1 LGLTSWVQFI
11 AEEGL
16 AHAVTEAMGYEAISW
31 FNKYLRPGE
40 VLLNSLF
47 NRSSFVLSDSKYI
60 VRIESSLL
68 IALCCGCRV

>member
-1 LGLTSWVQFI
+1 LTSWVQFI

-47 NRSSFVLSDSKYI
+47 NRSFY
-60 VRIESSLL
+60 L
-68 IALCCGCRV
+68 IQSI